1 MRQYVF
7 CVQMSLI
14 LVLSTLTE
22 ARAESF
28 HHWPQ
33 WRGPLGTGV
42 APHANPPVEWSEREN
57 IRWKIALPGKG
68 HSTPI
73 VWGDR
78 IFVTTAV
85 AFGGALK
92 PKYSGAPSAHDE
104 LPITH
109 RYKFIVMAISHRD
122 GKVLWERTVREDL
135 PHAGGHYTA
144 SLASNSP
151 VTDGEHL
158 FAYFGSYGLY
168 CLDLDGELLWETD
181 LGTMHT
187 LHGHGEGSSPAL
199 YGDTLIINWDHEGQS
214 YLVAFD
220 KRTGKERWKVSRDG
234 VSSWTTP
241 IIVAHRSTG
250 GGKPQVIISGSK
262 RVQGYDLATG
272 GVIWECGGLSVE
284 NVVTSPV
291 AGAGMVYAGSSY
303 DKQTMLAIR
312 LDGAK
317 GDITGTKQVV
327 WNRTRGA
334 PYVPSPLLYG
344 DALYFVRHFQGILTR
359 VNARTGE
366 DQPGPLR
373 LDGIRYVFASPVG
386 AADRVYITDRD
397 GTTLVLSHED
407 TPKTLALNRIND
419 TFSAS
424 AAAVDRELFLRGEKY
439 LYCIAQR

>member
-1 MRQYVF
+1 MRQHVF
-7 CVQMSLI
+7 CVQMGLI

-109 RYKFIVMAISHRD
+109 RYKFIVMAISYRD
-122 GKVLWERTVREDL
+122 GKVLWEQTVREDL
-135 PHAGGHYTA
+135 PHLGGHYTA

-220 KRTGKERWKVSRDG
+220 KRTGKECWKVSRDG

-250 GGKPQVIISGSK
+250 GGAARSVCKATSWPPGESSGN
-262 RVQGYDLATG
+262 A
-272 GVIWECGGLSVE
+272 
-284 NVVTSPV
+284 
-291 AGAGMVYAGSSY
+291 AGC
-303 DKQTMLAIR
+303 R
-312 LDGAK
+312 
-317 GDITGTKQVV
+317 
-327 WNRTRGA
+327 
-334 PYVPSPLLYG
+334 
-344 DALYFVRHFQGILTR
+344 
-359 VNARTGE
+359 
-366 DQPGPLR
+366 
-373 LDGIRYVFASPVG
+373 
-386 AADRVYITDRD
+386 
-397 GTTLVLSHED
+397 
-407 TPKTLALNRIND
+407 
-419 TFSAS
+419 
-424 AAAVDRELFLRGEKY
+424 
-439 LYCIAQR
+439 